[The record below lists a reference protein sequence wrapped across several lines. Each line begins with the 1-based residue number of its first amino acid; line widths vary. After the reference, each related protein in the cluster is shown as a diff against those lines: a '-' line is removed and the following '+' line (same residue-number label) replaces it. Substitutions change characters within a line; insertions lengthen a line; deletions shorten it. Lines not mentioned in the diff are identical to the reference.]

1 MATLTTLILY
11 VALAL
16 SAPATPTQ
24 PAKTPGTN
32 LDHGV
37 IR

>member
-1 MATLTTLILY
+1 MATLTSLILY
-11 VALAL
+11 AALML
-16 SAPATPTQ
+16 CGPSTTTQTP
-24 PAKTPGTN
+24 KTPGTN